1 MKIFILKPKHIA
13 NNLIHFRNLLFA
25 TFILLSIQSCGKLGA
40 DGPDPVDPPGTDEPV
55 ADAPTT
61 ANFDKL
67 AVWNGYKTTQSG
79 AYNLVFIGDS
89 YTQGNY
95 FTWRVRSKMLTD
107 GGIDGGP
114 GYCSFGR
121 WDATNMLSIDGSMD
135 SDELTF
141 TYDPVKWKSEK
152 ENTLGPCDYVIN
164 NTANA
169 VITVTSKVALNTLT
183 IIHERHANAG
193 DFRYRINSGSWITV
207 NASNAVQGINNVEI
221 DVSGAGS
228 NFTLDIEPEKAGEIF
243 CGVLAK
249 RTGNVLTFD
258 KVGSSGAN
266 AGLFAKN
273 PLWKSSM
280 QTLAPNGAVIMFG
293 INEMEENITP
303 AQMKIDVQNIIDKV
317 KEINPACDIMIMCPP
332 ATKFETEEPHK
343 YKVAAYADILY
354 KLAVSNKAAFI
365 NFPKLFGTFS
375 TASVTSGLMNVD
387 RIHPG
392 EKGGELIATTIFSAF
407 KK

>member
-1 MKIFILKPKHIA
+1 
-13 NNLIHFRNLLFA
+13 
-25 TFILLSIQSCGKLGA
+25 
-40 DGPDPVDPPGTDEPV
+40 
-55 ADAPTT
+55 
-61 ANFDKL
+61 
-67 AVWNGYKTTQSG
+67 
-79 AYNLVFIGDS
+79 
-89 YTQGNY
+89 
-95 FTWRVRSKMLTD
+95 MLTD
-107 GGIDGGP
+107 GAIDGGP

-121 WDATNMLSIDGSMD
+121 WDPTGMFSIDGSMD

-152 ENTLGPCDYVIN
+152 ENTFGPCDYVTN
-164 NTANA
+164 NAANA
-169 VITVTSKVALNTLT
+169 VITVTSKVALNSLT

-193 DFRYRINSGSWITV
+193 DFRYRINSGSWTTV
-207 NASNAVQGINNVEI
+207 NASNATQGINNVEI
-221 DVSGAGS
+221 DVSGAGN

-266 AGLFAKN
+266 AGLFARN
-273 PLWKSSM
+273 ELWKSSM
-280 QTLAPNGAVIMFG
+280 QTLKPNGAVIMFG
-293 INEMEENITP
+293 TNEMEENITP

-317 KEINPACDIMIMCPP
+317 REITPNCDIMIMCPP
-332 ATKFETEEPHK
+332 PTKFETEEPHK
-343 YKVAAYADILY
+343 YKIAAYADILY
-354 KLAVSNKAAFI
+354 KLAVTNKAAFI
-365 NFPKLFGTFS
+365 NFPKLFGPFS

-387 RIHPG
+387 RVHPG